1 MLHKVRLFYEE
12 LARVAG
18 SCSSRVRAS
27 DPLEHPG
34 SRKAAVLFPVA
45 YTSFPEG
52 GQGLKVQTN
61 VKAGVVT
68 NLSVAVTQ
76 NVTVNQ
82 STTMTVSAGPDM

>member
-1 MLHKVRLFYEE
+1 MRSWH
-12 LARVAG
+12 G
-18 SCSSRVRAS
+18 SRGAVHRGCAQAT
-27 DPLEHPG
+27 PLEHPG

-45 YTSFPEG
+45 YTSLPEG
-52 GQGLKVQTN
+52 GQGLKVKTN